1 MAIAHKQ
8 KGTEALIRLSRLLE
22 DNIAGTVVRGE
33 PLSRYTSWRLG
44 GPADVFVTPRSGEDV
59 AAVVRIALEAD
70 APLTVIGGGSNL
82 LVADEGLRGIVLRI
96 GRGLHAMKFTDDVVD
111 VECGAPFP
119 RLAKMAAQR
128 HLTGLEFAGGIPGT
142 VGGALAMNAGA
153 HADSI
158 ADVVVSVTVVDDGGE
173 MRTLNREQME
183 FSYRM
188 SRLQREPGLVAVSA
202 RLRLRPGDPAEIRKN
217 MQAFLQKRRQTQPL
231 GTYNAGSVFKN
242 PAGDFAGRLV
252 EAAGC
257 KGMTEGD
264 AVVSPLH
271 ANFIINRGEARASDV
286 RRLIARVQEKV
297 AERFGVRLEPEV
309 RMLGFH

>member
-1 MAIAHKQ
+1 MAIVHKQ
-8 KGTEALIRLSRLLE
+8 IGTAALGRLTRALE
-22 DNIAGTVVRGE
+22 DNIAGKAVRDE

-44 GPADVFVTPRSGEDV
+44 GPADIFVTPRSAKDV
-59 AAVVRIALEAD
+59 TAVVRIALEAD
-70 APLTVIGGGSNL
+70 VPLTVVGGGSNL
-82 LVADEGLRGIVLRI
+82 LVADEGVRGIVLRV
-96 GRGLHAMKFTDDVVD
+96 GRGLNAIEFAGDAVD

-128 HLTGLEFAGGIPGT
+128 SLAGLEFAGGIPGT

-158 ADVVVSVTVVDDGGE
+158 ADVVESVTVVDDAGGL
-173 MRTLNREQME
+173 RTLSREEMG

-188 SRLQREPGLVAVSA
+188 SRLQQEPGLVAVRA
-202 RLRLRPGDPAEIRKN
+202 RLRLRPGDPAEIRRK
-217 MQAFLQKRRQTQPL
+217 MQQFLQKRRRTQPL

-242 PAGDFAGRLV
+242 PPGDFAGRLV

-271 ANFIINRGEARASDV
+271 ANFIVNRGGASAEDV
-286 RRLIARVQEKV
+286 RRLIERVRQRV
-297 AERFGVRLEPEV
+297 AEQFGLWLEPEV